1 MLFLPK
7 ENKKCLKQNPLYQ
20 PILSTPPS
28 KYIQHLTTAYHL
40 YHSPAIIKVTITS
53 CLDYSPFLPSDLPTS
68 SLTFLL
74 SLFCIQSSPLKL
86 SQIMPFLQSL
96 SVAPSHWEWKVEP
109 LLRLGGPRDPGL
121 LCLRFHFVLLWP
133 FLSASSHGPPR
144 HQVHLGLSCH
154 LPA

>member
-7 ENKKCLKQNPLYQ
+7 ENKKRLKQNPLYQ

-40 YHSPAIIKVTITS
+40 YHSPTITVSS
-53 CLDYSPFLPSDLPTS
+53 CLDYSPFLPSDLPAS

-74 SLFCIQSSPLKL
+74 SFFCIQSSPLKP

-96 SVAPSHWEWKVEP
+96 SVAPSHWDWKVEP
-109 LLRLGGPRDPGL
+109 FLRLGGPHDPGL

-133 FLSASSHGPPR
+133 FLSASPHGPR
-144 HQVHLGLSCH
+144 HCPS
-154 LPA
+154 

>member
-7 ENKKCLKQNPLYQ
+7 ENKKRLKQNPLYQ

-40 YHSPAIIKVTITS
+40 YHSPTITVSS
-53 CLDYSPFLPSDLPTS
+53 CLDYSPFLPSDLPAS

-74 SLFCIQSSPLKL
+74 SFFCIQSSPLKP

-109 LLRLGGPRDPGL
+109 FLRLGGPHDPGL
-121 LCLRFHFVLLWP
+121 LCLRFHFVLLWH
-133 FLSASSHGPPR
+133 FLSASPHGPR
-144 HQVHLGLSCH
+144 HCPS
-154 LPA
+154 